1 MRSYIIGLKF
11 NLIFTM
17 FNLFKTAN
25 LSENQK
31 ATRRI
36 SLFTCIVIA
45 IMVMGVFGM
54 FPNNSLEILSP
65 LNGLVCWFALGT
77 VFYCILSLFN
87 KEKVPGKKEFSD
99 MAYVA
104 LLFTLGMGVGIMVY
118 GFNEAPSLST
128 YEDVRNPIGLV
139 VNHWTVIPWCIYVTF
154 ATFEIY
160 DAKYKLIP
168 NWLRTIKNYLYGLVM
183 MLGIGTSFALG
194 VITISGSLM
203 TIYGIDVPSYALV
216 VMLGAAVTF
225 SLLRGLHRGMKMM
238 ATISMY
244 LLYAFIIVLA
254 IVAPKDTMVVF
265 AKSLGSFV
273 TDFFY
278 FNVYRGA
285 AIQNDWTVY
294 YWVWWI
300 SWAAFC
306 APFIQRISRGRT
318 IRSVTFFT
326 VIIPT
331 ILTAIYMILGNNI
344 GMHLLA
350 NGVETAMIPY
360 KAIDVH
366 WILPVFFII
375 LMSMFYITSSDS
387 QSFAMDSVISKGS
400 STPIKYRKI
409 LWVFLE
415 VLFVTV
421 LLLAGGGT
429 VSALQGLSF
438 LAVPFMILFAFYMVI
453 RIALHLKK
461 NGVNAIEIPDS
472 AIKDEI

>member
-1 MRSYIIGLKF
+1 MLQ
-11 NLIFTM
+11 LINNYFM

-31 ATRRI
+31 ASRRI
-36 SLFTCIVIA
+36 SLFSCMVIA
-45 IMVMGVFGM
+45 IMVMGCFGL
-54 FPNNSLEILSP
+54 FPDNSLQILSP

-77 VFYCILSLFN
+77 VAYCILSLFN
-87 KEKVPGKKEFSD
+87 KEKIPGKLEFSNSS
-99 MAYVA
+99 YVA

-118 GFNEAPSLST
+118 GFNEAPSLSG
-128 YEDVRNPIGLV
+128 YDDVRDPIGLV
-139 VNHWTVIPWCIYVTF
+139 INHWTIIPWCIYVTF

-160 DAKYKLIP
+160 DAKYNLIP
-168 NWLRTIKNYLYGLVM
+168 GWLRTIKNYLYGIMM

-194 VITISGSLM
+194 VNTISGSLM
-203 TIYGIDVPSYALV
+203 TIYHIDVPSYALV
-216 VMLGAAVTF
+216 ILLGAAVTF
-225 SLLRGLHRGMKMM
+225 SLLRGLHRGMKLM

-244 LLYAFIIVLA
+244 LLYAFIIILA
-254 IVAPKDTMVVF
+254 IMAPKDTMFVF
-265 AKSLGSFV
+265 ADSIGSFV

-278 FNVYRGA
+278 NNVYRGA
-285 AIQNDWTVY
+285 AVQNDWSVY

-326 VIIPT
+326 VIVPT
-331 ILTAIYMILGNNI
+331 ILIAVYMILGNNI
-344 GMHLLA
+344 GMHLMKE
-350 NGVETAMIPY
+350 GVETAMIPY
-360 KAIDVH
+360 KAIDAH

-387 QSFAMDSVISKGS
+387 QSFAMDAVISKGS

-429 VSALQGLSF
+429 TSAIQGLSF
-438 LAVPFMILFAFYMVI
+438 LATPFMILFAIYMII
-453 RIALHLKK
+453 RIAIHIGK
-461 NGVNAIEIPDS
+461 NGINAVEIPDS
-472 AIKDEI
+472 SVKDEEL